1 MVFFVGNKFTIIN
14 YLILSLPLLDPGQIL
29 SVSALVHC
37 YIDAVTNVKDQCKL
51 PQKRSG
57 AFYIFAFYS

>member
-1 MVFFVGNKFTIIN
+1 MVFFAGHKLTIIK

-29 SVSALVHC
+29 SVSVLVHR
-37 YIDAVTNVKDQCKL
+37 YIDAVANVKGQCKL
-51 PQKRSG
+51 PRKRSG